1 LSSLEEMVQAIIVRE
16 GSPGGRSESTGRGVG
31 FVKEVGFKPGVKEME
46 LWMCRVVN
54 QKRKK

>member
-1 LSSLEEMVQAIIVRE
+1 MVQAIIVRE